1 MLTILWCIVSNVHV
15 LAICY
20 NTLMLKTKPTKTEKS
35 KTTKQ
40 DYMYL
45 KEKNKFFKYDPLD
58 YKWHIFLN
66 YFFKELLHYKDAIS
80 YEKWKKIHVLYP
92 KILRYWDWL
101 KVKRKRQHF
110 FLLSRGIHF
119 SKFILPFL
127 KSSHKTQI

>member
-66 YFFKELLHYKDAIS
+66 YFLKELLHYKDEIS
-80 YEKWKKIHVLYP
+80 YEKRKKIHVLYP
-92 KILRYWDWL
+92 KILRYWDWFEF
-101 KVKRKRQHF
+101 KRKDSIF
-110 FLLSRGIHF
+110 FSFQEEYIFQNLF
-119 SKFILPFL
+119 FPF
-127 KSSHKTQI
+127 